1 MSLRKQIITNIY
13 LNIGMRSTD
22 NAAVLSATAPFLLEE
37 NRTLSPIISNRG
49 KCTFFERPRP
59 RSELHLRSL
68 QHVRNNA
75 SPEHLYIL
83 ES

>member
-1 MSLRKQIITNIY
+1 MVFKKEC
-13 LNIGMRSTD
+13 
-22 NAAVLSATAPFLLEE
+22 LE
-37 NRTLSPIISNRG
+37 RALISNRG